1 MKRLLKLVL
10 KPIWRMT
17 RSIRTPIL
25 ARFDARVG
33 LLVSN
38 SVNARMLPELI
49 EPLSITL
56 RRLERIEDSLA
67 RADRSAM
74 ALSQEVDLVLN
85 GVSREIFRLQAQL
98 EHLQTTLARD
108 SRAINGG
115 LSIRR
120 PIGRR
125 KPDPP
130 RWPKRA
136 VEGRL
141 SLHGLSGIADRWIA
155 DCQ

>member
-1 MKRLLKLVL
+1 MMRLLKLVL

-17 RSIRTPIL
+17 RPIRTPIL
-25 ARFDARVG
+25 ARFDARVS

-49 EPLSITL
+49 EPLTIVL

-98 EHLQTTLARD
+98 EHLQTLARD
-108 SRAINGG
+108 GRGISGG
-115 LSIRR
+115 LSIVDQSGDQSPVLR
-120 PIGRR
+120 G
-125 KPDPP
+125 
-130 RWPKRA
+130 
-136 VEGRL
+136 
-141 SLHGLSGIADRWIA
+141 GLNERSKVG
-155 DCQ
+155 

>member
-1 MKRLLKLVL
+1 MRLLKLVL

-17 RSIRTPIL
+17 RPIRTPIL
-25 ARFDARVG
+25 ARFDARVS

-49 EPLSITL
+49 EPLTIVL

-108 SRAINGG
+108 GRGISGG
-115 LSIRR
+115 LSIVDQSGDQSPVLR
-120 PIGRR
+120 G
-125 KPDPP
+125 
-130 RWPKRA
+130 
-136 VEGRL
+136 
-141 SLHGLSGIADRWIA
+141 GLNERSKVG
-155 DCQ
+155 